1 MDPSLVAAF
10 KKLVVLAEQAGLGVD
25 QLLDFLENGATVGM
39 PIKLIELRLS
49 PPKPCASRRVM

>member
-39 PIKLIELRLS
+39 VIKLIELALPS
-49 PPKPCASRRVM
+49 QACASLWVM